1 MPTVLGRID
10 TNSNDTRFTNTQ
22 GLYLLNT
29 NGLPQG
35 GFLHLLNS
43 ETNNNKPTSF
53 LGRFDDDPSNSA
65 YKSNYNVRFGNFI
78 WRYSDLQKGV
88 PGDLY
93 HYDEVANRLEN
104 IAKKTRFGFKPNEI
118 YRGNKGSVQGYAGCS
133 RIDFTGTTYTT
144 TYDLDYS
151 NSYQKEG
158 SPETRGILPAMGS
171 NFDDVTIMS
180 SNYYSSVH
188 NTGKRR
194 IPGFDADGFDKF
206 ETTKMA
212 FEAFDPKALNWFIFS
227 TGDIRPD
234 SMSRGNHIGYGSKD
248 FTNYSVTLK
257 SNGNKVGSNKHS
269 KYKGSVSKI
278 IKDDNDYENHN
289 IIAASITPNNMK
301 RFGLIRLTELTLDW
315 HFNNVDVENLVSGP
329 NPSDNNTV
337 HLYNH
342 GRLYAASEFGSY
354 TDITST
360 NVRGGNSTIT
370 VNNINLLTPE
380 RTGTADS
387 GSSTSLVD
395 AAVNFTTWAV
405 TAGMIIENTTTKL
418 VGLITAKTNDT
429 TLATAIPFDTDDT
442 YKIYASRLFT
452 DPYAENP
459 RYIGKVSSINSGTKV
474 VTLASAIH
482 TSTSTSRGDVF
493 SSSSDY
499 SGGIYISYNGETGGP
514 TKESGENSSSDKYD
528 IRCPVFNKHL
538 ITGPRLR
545 NWNMIKSH
553 SSLGSES
560 QCVISENKLVLPVA
574 FGPSTA
580 FDYDL
585 TDYRNQQNA
594 FQSLVTNG
602 RQYVTSH
609 SRIIQE
615 MTPNTAN
622 YNKLYNNT
630 IGLITKNYKPWTFK
644 SVANKNTHALKAQ
657 EVLGDAAGNRY
668 VTGSYGLKYL
678 SASEEIM
685 IDLNSNDREETIAS
699 FRGGIFTNPGDD
711 ANSGNPG
718 IRLISYNIKA
728 YHDWRVA
735 HPGLSQRTVP
745 VGEHA
750 NAGFT
755 DGSDDYISKLI
766 LAGKEVANS
775 PAESG
780 MTFPVKY
787 QMSIKGDNQYVFP
800 MVRYA
805 WGDNVD
811 SIIGNFKH
819 EKIASGEL
827 IGGEVNSFMGHDSG
841 NYLFK
846 HNQAQDY
853 AGITNAIWKSDQTGA
868 EVFYKP
874 QLDLVSDDAAENN
887 FIVTSIDG
895 KTRALITI
903 TMENKDFSDY
913 IARVEN
919 DAATGSTDMHYNR
932 WLHYAP
938 NLTGYYLVSET
949 GVYFESVGTAVS
961 NRKLEGSIP
970 GKIHYIV
977 SHIIEKTGDA
987 SNPHEVKHYL
997 EIDNVSYSG
1006 SNPTLDDK
1014 YRVMK
1019 IADNCFYDFSP
1030 NEIDLFKLSKRY
1042 SKMPYE
1048 ERCYAN
1054 VSKFNEF
1061 SYPNT
1066 TFTTD
1071 SVYNEGI
1078 LSMYLPV
1085 EVDGRTS
1092 DYIVNRTTSTL
1103 FTSDGAGNT
1112 FANDTIY
1119 DMFITDGNNS
1129 NNTKMTVERGISGSN
1144 PVSLI
1149 ISNQK
1154 QINGL
1159 ASLGEIFTVDIFNKP
1174 SFDPVRANIGTAFHV
1189 VNEVEDI
1196 VNEVLESNDI
1206 VYTKT
1211 TDTNRYYQGFD
1222 IQGMDLYSACNFVSS
1237 FKDRKLLIEG
1247 SNIQLKKDIEDI
1259 DYTDIEV
1266 SDKDINTDVGQ
1277 IERNKS
1283 LFDYYNEVIVYGNG
1297 VKSIMRDNANI
1308 RKTGKTS
1315 SLEVVDLTII
1325 TEFAA
1330 QERAKKLLKLHTD
1343 NAHSIKFT
1351 NTFKNTEYLK
1361 PGQLIK
1367 MDYTTEHIPR
1377 DTYQVLGIDYH
1388 LAGMNEITV
1397 GKYNSN
1403 LTQRL
1408 SELSKKNDNT
1418 DARLRNNRFQTNI
1431 YPTIHFENISIKNT
1445 KLVIRRTGTGSATT
1459 IGFGNTIGFNSTIG
1473 LVGSGGST
1481 TTTTLV
1487 DEDLA

>member
-1 MPTVLGRID
+1 
-10 TNSNDTRFTNTQ
+10 
-22 GLYLLNT
+22 
-29 NGLPQG
+29 
-35 GFLHLLNS
+35 
-43 ETNNNKPTSF
+43 
-53 LGRFDDDPSNSA
+53 
-65 YKSNYNVRFGNFI
+65 
-78 WRYSDLQKGV
+78 
-88 PGDLY
+88 
-93 HYDEVANRLEN
+93 
-104 IAKKTRFGFKPNEI
+104 
-118 YRGNKGSVQGYAGCS
+118 
-133 RIDFTGTTYTT
+133 
-144 TYDLDYS
+144 
-151 NSYQKEG
+151 
-158 SPETRGILPAMGS
+158 
-171 NFDDVTIMS
+171 
-180 SNYYSSVH
+180 
-188 NTGKRR
+188 
-194 IPGFDADGFDKF
+194 
-206 ETTKMA
+206 
-212 FEAFDPKALNWFIFS
+212 
-227 TGDIRPD
+227 
-234 SMSRGNHIGYGSKD
+234 
-248 FTNYSVTLK
+248 TNYGVTLK
-257 SNGNKVGSNKHS
+257 SKGNKVGVTKHS
-269 KYKGSVSKI
+269 KYKGSASKI
-278 IKDDNDYENHN
+278 MKDDNDYENHN
-289 IIAASITPNNMK
+289 IVGASITPDNMK

-315 HFNNVDVENLVSGP
+315 HFNNVDAENLVNGP
-329 NPSDNNTV
+329 NPLDNNIV

-342 GRLYAASEFGSY
+342 GRLYKASEFGSY
-354 TDITST
+354 TDITSS

-380 RTGTADS
+380 RTGTATG

-395 AAVNFTTWAV
+395 TSENFTTWAV
-405 TAGMIIENTTTKL
+405 TAGMIIENTTTKI
-418 VGLITAKTNDT
+418 VGLITAKTSDT
-429 TLATAIPFDTDDT
+429 ELATEIAFAASDN
-442 YKIYASRLFT
+442 YKIHASRLFT

-482 TSTSTSRGDVF
+482 TSVSNYRGEVF
-493 SSSSDY
+493 SSISDY
-499 SGGIYISYNGETGGP
+499 SGEIYISYNGETGGP
-514 TKESGENSSSDKYD
+514 SKESSENSSSDKYD

-545 NWNMIKSH
+545 NWNMIKH
-553 SSLGSES
+553 HASLGSEN
-560 QCVISENKLVLPVA
+560 QCVITENKLVLPVA

-585 TDYRNQQNA
+585 TDYRLQQNA
-594 FQSLVTNG
+594 FQSTVTG
-602 RQYVTSH
+602 QRQYVTSH
-609 SRIIQE
+609 SRVIQE
-615 MTPNTAN
+615 MTPNSAN
-622 YNKLYNNT
+622 DNKLYNNT
-630 IGLITKNYKPWTFK
+630 VGLITKNYPPWTFK
-644 SVANKNTHALKAQ
+644 SVSNKNTHALKAQ

-668 VTGSYGLKYL
+668 LTAATHGVKYY
-678 SASEEIM
+678 SATEEIA

-711 ANSGNPG
+711 ANSGNDG
-718 IRLISYNIKA
+718 IRLISDNIKS
-728 YHDWRVA
+728 YHLWRTY
-735 HPGLSQRTVP
+735 GSGIVP
-745 VGEHA
+745 VGEHV
-750 NAGFT
+750 NTGFT
-755 DGSDDYISKLI
+755 ANSADYIQKLI

-775 PAESG
+775 SAESG
-780 MTFPVKY
+780 MTFPIKY
-787 QMSIKGDNQYVFP
+787 QMSIKGDNQFVFP
-800 MVRYA
+800 TVRYA
-805 WGDNVD
+805 WGNNPD
-811 SIIGNFKH
+811 IISGNFRH

-846 HNQAQDY
+846 HNQAEDY
-853 AGITNAIWKSDQTGA
+853 TGITNAIWKSDQTGA

-874 QLDLVSDDAAENN
+874 QLDLVSNDSGENN
-887 FIVTSIDG
+887 FLVSSIDG
-895 KTRALITI
+895 KSRALITI
-903 TMENKDFSDY
+903 TMKDKKLSDY
-913 IARVEN
+913 LSRVEN

-949 GVYFESVGTAVS
+949 GVYFEDTSEAVS
-961 NRKLEGSIP
+961 NIKLEGSVP

-977 SHIIEKTGDA
+977 SHIIEKTGDS
-987 SNPHEVKHYL
+987 SNPQEVKHYL

-1006 SNPTLDDK
+1006 SNPILDDK
-1014 YRVMK
+1014 YRVMR
-1019 IADNCFYDFSP
+1019 IAENCFYDFSP

-1048 ERCYAN
+1048 DRCYTH

-1061 SYPNT
+1061 SYPDT
-1066 TFTTD
+1066 KFTTD

-1078 LSMYLPV
+1078 LSIYLPV

-1092 DYIVNRTTSTL
+1092 DYVVNRTTSTL

-1119 DMFITDGNNS
+1119 NMFITDGY
-1129 NNTKMTVERGISGSN
+1129 NTNRTQMTVDRKTSSPN
-1144 PVSLI
+1144 PVSLR

-1174 SFDPVRANIGTAFHV
+1174 SFEPVRANIGTAFHV

-1196 VNEVLESNDI
+1196 VNEILESNDI

-1259 DYTDIEV
+1259 DHTDIEI
-1266 SDKDINTDVGQ
+1266 SDTDTNTDVGQ

-1408 SELSKKNDNT
+1408 SELSKKNDDT
-1418 DARLRNNRFQTNI
+1418 DARLR
-1431 YPTIHFENISIKNT
+1431 S
-1445 KLVIRRTGTGSATT
+1445 
-1459 IGFGNTIGFNSTIG
+1459 
-1473 LVGSGGST
+1473 
-1481 TTTTLV
+1481 
-1487 DEDLA
+1487 